1 MADYSAIPDA
11 ALVALLKKSDR
22 QAFTEI
28 YNRFKGALYV
38 YACKIV
44 KEEDLAEDLVQE
56 IFISLWDK
64 RETVVFKTTVS
75 AYLFTAV
82 RYKFFDWVD
91 KQKVRDDYAAS
102 LQVFIDQG
110 EWATDNLIAEREL
123 LNFVDQQIELL
134 PEKMRAVFLLS
145 YKDNLSFK
153 EIGLRLKIS
162 DKTAQNQA
170 NTALKILRGKLGTFT
185 VLLYIFH

>member
-1 MADYSAIPDA
+1 M
-11 ALVALLKKSDR
+11 
-22 QAFTEI
+22 
-28 YNRFKGALYV
+28 
-38 YACKIV
+38 
-44 KEEDLAEDLVQE
+44 
-56 IFISLWDK
+56 
-64 RETVVFKTTVS
+64 VFKTAVS
-75 AYLFTAV
+75 SYLFTAV

-91 KQKVRDDYAAS
+91 KQKVRADYAAS

-110 EWATDNLIAEREL
+110 EWVTDNHIAEREL

-145 YKDNLSFK
+145 YKENLSFK

-162 DKTAQNQA
+162 NKTAQNQA
-170 NTALKILRGKLGTFT
+170 NTALKILREKLGTFA

>member
-11 ALVALLKKSDR
+11 ELVALLKKSDKS
-22 QAFTEI
+22 AFTEI

-64 RETVVFKTTVS
+64 RETVVFKTAVS
-75 AYLFTAV
+75 SYLFTAI

-91 KQKVRDDYAAS
+91 KQKVRADYAAS
-102 LQVFIDQG
+102 LQVFIEQG
-110 EWATDNLIAEREL
+110 EWVTDNHIAEREL
-123 LNFVDQQIELL
+123 LSFVDQQIERL

-145 YKDNLSFK
+145 YKENLSFK

-170 NTALKILRGKLGTFT
+170 NTALNILRAKLGTFA
-185 VLLYIFH
+185 VLLFIFH